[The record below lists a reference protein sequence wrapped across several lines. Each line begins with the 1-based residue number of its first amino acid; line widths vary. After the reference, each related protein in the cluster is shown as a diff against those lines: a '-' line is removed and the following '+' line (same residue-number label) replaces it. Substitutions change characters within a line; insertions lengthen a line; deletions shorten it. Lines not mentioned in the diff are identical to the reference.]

1 MFTLV
6 LLEIAA
12 IRIVRLPISPFHNNH
27 LSQHFPLLTT
37 MTSQTTI
44 KMASVALD
52 PSTIRQIVEV
62 SNSMVLQNLVRV
74 CVVIQ
79 QSLLFPK
86 IINRSL

>member
-37 MTSQTTI
+37 MTSQTTM

-52 PSTIRQIVEV
+52 PSTIRQID
-62 SNSMVLQNLVRV
+62 LNLEPGSFSA
-74 CVVIQ
+74 CLMY
-79 QSLLFPK
+79 SLIFNKYCDIYQRL
-86 IINRSL
+86 